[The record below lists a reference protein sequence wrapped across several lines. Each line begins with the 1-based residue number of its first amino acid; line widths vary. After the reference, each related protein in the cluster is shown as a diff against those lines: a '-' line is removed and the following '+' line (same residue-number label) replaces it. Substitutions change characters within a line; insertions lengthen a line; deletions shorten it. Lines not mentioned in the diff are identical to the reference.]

1 MRSYKFSSLD
11 VVNMHYIH
19 GVCSKMLSDE
29 IDETYDF
36 DRKKYRWYVGVNV
49 FNRLRDIGGLQT
61 INRTPIRDILG
72 IDVVQSY
79 AFEPNEI
86 RLDTKPQYYYFDT
99 DDSLKRTINSIHG
112 TDAFVTM
119 PRQSGRTT
127 SLKILEEIM
136 NKINFN
142 KLHDISIKNVIFND
156 PATIVF
162 WADGT
167 KTVVKAENEKF
178 DPEKGLAMAISK
190 KVLGN
195 KGNYYETFKKWL
207 PKEKKESNV
216 ILKSKKETRFMSVKE
231 YAALA
236 GVSESTIRTQLRE
249 GHYPYAK
256 KVNGKWQIPYNT
268 DKPEVVDYE

>member
-1 MRSYKFSSLD
+1 MRSYKFGSLD
-11 VVNMHYIH
+11 GVNMYYFIN
-19 GVCSKMLSDE
+19 VCSKMLYDE
-29 IDETYDF
+29 MDATYDF

-61 INRTPIRDILG
+61 INHTPIIDILG

-99 DDSLKRTINSIHG
+99 DDSLKHAINSIYG

-127 SLKILEEIM
+127 SLKILEEFM

-142 KLHDISIKNVIFND
+142 RLHDISIKNIIFND

-162 WADGT
+162 WNDGT
-167 KTVVKAENEKF
+167 KTIVKAENEPF

-195 KGNYYETFKKWL
+195 KGNYYEMFKKWL
-207 PKEKKESNV
+207 PKEDKNDEKIEEYDITE
-216 ILKSKKETRFMSVKE
+216 ILTAKQLAEKIGSSV
-231 YAALA
+231 
-236 GVSESTIRTQLRE
+236 STILRDCRR
-249 GHYPYAK
+249 GLYPGAV
-256 KVNGKWQIPYNT
+256 KVNGKWIIPFEGLKKEDSN
-268 DKPEVVDYE
+268 E